1 MQRKLFRRQ
10 AATVCVLHAKNG
22 LRRELAHSAVS
33 FDGYEIR
40 PDLMNKLTS

>member
-10 AATVCVLHAKNG
+10 AATVYVFHAKNG
-22 LRRELAHSAVS
+22 LRHDLAHSAVS

-40 PDLMNKLTS
+40 SNRMNKLTS